1 MPESGRQLHK
11 RWLAASVVAAAV
23 LAAGCAQTR
32 DFMSGL
38 RKTPQESG
46 DAGILGAPEA
56 DQYLAELY
64 QLADGDPATQAEI
77 FADARAAATLTPGPQ
92 TSLRYALVLATPG
105 HAESDPEEAQSMLR
119 EILAQK
125 ELMTP
130 AEIALATIHLR
141 SVERLIVLNA
151 ETRRLRASTS
161 RAAETR
167 EAAAAQRL
175 ADVEAENRRLRR
187 ELEEALQKLDAITSI
202 ERSIREQ
209 E

>member
-1 MPESGRQLHK
+1 
-11 RWLAASVVAAAV
+11 
-23 LAAGCAQTR
+23 
-32 DFMSGL
+32 
-38 RKTPQESG
+38 
-46 DAGILGAPEA
+46 
-56 DQYLAELY
+56 
-64 QLADGDPATQAEI
+64 
-77 FADARAAATLTPGPQ
+77 
-92 TSLRYALVLATPG
+92 
-105 HAESDPEEAQSMLR
+105 MLR